1 MKQFMFFSFEESFVQ
16 RHDHRV
22 FITFRSGCLGTVAC
36 QSRLASTHNTASAAR
51 HYFDQMVILL
61 SALHLLHNCSCI
73 CQSTDNADIQVD
85 SLIRNGEL
93 SDKSTVTNTTL
104 GNSFLVPVGG
114 SPPRLLHQLRQRS
127 HLRRNQIQTE
137 YQKTRAP
144 VLQIQYRSCGSYRSA
159 PW

>member
-1 MKQFMFFSFEESFVQ
+1 MIMKQFMFFSFEESFVQ

-22 FITFRSGCLGTVAC
+22 FITLLDHCHIVSTINTFRSGCLGTVAC

-104 GNSFLVPVGG
+104 C
-114 SPPRLLHQLRQRS
+114 LLYTSWQAERVEQ
-127 HLRRNQIQTE
+127 
-137 YQKTRAP
+137 P
-144 VLQIQYRSCGSYRSA
+144 
-159 PW
+159 